1 MLTKPS
7 THMPVGMR
15 LRAAVL
21 GIVLFDIVGL
31 RRALLGITLYPG

>member
-1 MLTKPS
+1 
-7 THMPVGMR
+7 MR

-21 GIVLFDIVGL
+21 GIVLFDVVGF